1 MSKHKRHVRNAS
13 ANPGA
18 FNELGNLL
26 NGSDAM
32 DMSEFL
38 KNTDTEK
45 IASMM
50 INLEP
55 SKENENAD
63 IINSL
68 KCLINSNRKNLIQI
82 LLQIYLL
89 SKASKSR

>member
-1 MSKHKRHVRNAS
+1 MSKHKRRVKNAG
-13 ANPGA
+13 ANPGT

-32 DMSEFL
+32 EMSEFL

-82 LLQIYLL
+82 LLQVYLL